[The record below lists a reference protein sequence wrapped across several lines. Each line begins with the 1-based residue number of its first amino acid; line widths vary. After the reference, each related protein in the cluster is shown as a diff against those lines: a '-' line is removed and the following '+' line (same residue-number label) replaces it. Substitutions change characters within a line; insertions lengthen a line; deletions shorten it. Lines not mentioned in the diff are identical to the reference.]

1 MHKHRGMTEEVEEF
15 SNATEYINTFKLTI
29 PEELSFIEEYDW
41 STLGSLADRRA
52 LFDMQLVQT
61 QSAVN
66 HAKYLYD
73 LTKGDMSV
81 SVKKWMTTL
90 LKFFDIFEVRA
101 TKYCNSSNWRENFD
115 IEKIAETKLE
125 PIFNSDI
132 NKALGNLKKIVA
144 KLRVDKDSNLDIEI
158 KKGFTPSMAMYNV
171 MVGKHPELVKF
182 LEYKQKNKKKV

>member
-1 MHKHRGMTEEVEEF
+1 MIEETEEF

-29 PEELSFIEEYDW
+29 PEELNFIEDYDW
-41 STLGSLADRRA
+41 STLGSLTDRRA

-61 QSAVN
+61 QSAIN

-73 LTKGDMSV
+73 LTKGEMSV

-115 IEKIAETKLE
+115 IDKIAETKLE

-144 KLRVDKDSNLDIEI
+144 KLRVDKDSTLDIEI
-158 KKGFTPSMAMYNV
+158 KKGFTPSMAMYATMMN
-171 MVGKHPELVKF
+171 KHPELVKF
-182 LEYKQKNKKKV
+182 LEYKSKKPAKKGKK